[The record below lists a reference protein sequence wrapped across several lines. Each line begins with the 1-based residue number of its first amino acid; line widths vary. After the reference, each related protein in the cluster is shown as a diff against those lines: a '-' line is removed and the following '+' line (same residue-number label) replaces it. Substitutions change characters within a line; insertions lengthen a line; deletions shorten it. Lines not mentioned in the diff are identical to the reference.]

1 MYRNWKP
8 LLPADAPRLPTAA
21 PSPGGRGLVSFGE
34 RNDTICTRAKGADLN
49 YPADR
54 LVKHGLHERLK
65 ALRARR
71 YDTEKLTPEQ
81 CAQLPSLRRHEHRH
95 VMLENIFA
103 EHRRIGVGSC
113 EATSP
118 PRGGGGLAASPS
130 THEREQ
136 LQVSLATPS
145 TCNATTG
152 ATPPTPNTTRDAAAT
167 PRTVAAAPSAT
178 AVVAAKAHQ
187 KRPPLASS
195 AAPAPVAANVTP
207 DAALSAST
215 VTVEV
220 VISQADSLQLQ
231 FPPCP
236 DSLPMI
242 EVGTLV
248 IGAPRVPGT
257 TVPFPLDLALGV
269 VVDVEGRL
277 DAARRGRSV
286 SIAWAHVD
294 EAQFVLP
301 KVLLSSI
308 DNGRFKPSVGQ
319 IGTYHSDTQLRTITV
334 WPAALDRWMA
344 TLGEKIRRN
353 FGESRLAELH
363 GVLHPGVP
371 LSTATLSVLLRRLD
385 DRIRHMVQPQCS
397 QSRRKPSLTH
407 ASSSKSVGEVEK
419 RSQEG
424 EPGLRPDEDLE
435 ANEEIMKS
443 AKELLHRK
451 IKVHWQE
458 PGMESEWRI
467 GEVVGFKVVKLP
479 KGGRSALAHEIKFD
493 RVDKCVL
500 LDLLGCP
507 QYEQHGEHGL
517 HSRELL
523 NPVELRRPWALL
535 EDGTSAAEEN
545 GMEST
550 CDSEPR
556 TPLDNE
562 ADGMEL
568 TFDGASTSK
577 EENSGY
583 SQENGVNS
591 QGMLHP
597 LCARGYKHKD
607 KGGVC
612 SFSKAKSTS
621 QAEEGGAGFTV
632 SPEETAKAEA
642 LVHRRALQYWRIK
655 VRWGHNK
662 IKWVEAMVVGFESW
676 KHRVDSRTLLNP
688 DELRWPWVLLEERA
702 TTEQTDSMALAC
714 DDCAEEPRA
723 RLFEGGSADQADGMS
738 LACDEVS
745 TSKEEKSVNSQ
756 CKLNPLCVRGYKHKG
771 KGGVCSFSKPKVPLR
786 TEEAGAGFTVSAKQ
800 TAKAEALVHRRA
812 LQRIRVHWFEPEGNV
827 PVQWYTG
834 EVVSFEPR
842 GKHTLNSRTLL
853 NPDELRRP
861 WALLEEGATAQQ
873 TDSMALACDDC
884 AEEPR
889 ARLDV
894 GGSAEQADGVSLACD
909 EKSSLVHDLFKPA
922 ELWRPWALLHEGES
936 AEEARDGSAAET
948 RVESDEEAHGASD
961 EETHGD
967 GDEEAREESD
977 EEAVNIADSFTDE
990 STGFKKV
997 AVGQCERNPLCTRG
1011 AKHMGQG
1018 GHCQLP
1024 KGRFRPER
1032 VIGQCERNPFC
1043 PLGNHELHSPVILN
1057 PEELRRPWALLEK
1070 GENSDC
1076 DSKEGFGT
1084 SDRKM
1089 RGKSETRM
1097 YFSIRDDETPASI
1110 AQLHGV
1116 DVRSLIDLNKQRFPD
1131 LRPRSKLPKGSSLK
1145 LPCDSNDWTLAH
1157 HWVGAG
1163 VRDQSN
1169 GIGEIFQA
1177 CAIKHDGETTE
1188 DVRFRARYDT
1198 LEIEL
1203 SWMEARTQ
1211 ILEWLRTD
1219 KPEETLLQVLFECF
1233 EFWKFREH
1241 QEEELIKTVLNGGD
1255 LLCVASTGFGKS
1267 LLYQL
1272 PGLFVHLRSNKC
1284 VLVISPLIALMEDQ
1298 VARLNSKSLKRGAS
1312 EVAAFIGSAQT
1323 DPFVEPRAKA
1333 GEFALVYATP
1343 EKLFFPGSTF
1353 LSDIRERLAFV
1364 VIDEAHCISEW
1375 GHDFRPEFS
1384 ELSKLRHHQWLLC
1397 PKVPIIAV
1405 TATAKR
1411 DVRDHIC
1418 DVLNLRSPTIK
1429 VLPIYRHNLR
1439 LHCFD
1444 RIDTSILNE
1453 VYDRLRNFDSAIIYT
1468 SKRKKAEELCQKLK
1482 EEGILA
1488 DFYHAGMS
1496 AAERSAA
1503 QQRFMNNE
1511 TTAICATTAFGM
1523 GIDKSDVRLV
1533 VHWTAPKNFDAYIQE
1548 IGRGGRDGKPAECWM
1563 ITQGSDFTNW
1573 ENDHYRPRYGDSRD
1587 NFMVGVESL
1596 RTYFHSVDKC
1606 RWAQIISYSEGEE
1619 SARSQLPNGCGFCD
1633 NCTARS
1639 GGKTEHRDFAAVAVL
1654 LLWAIDV
1661 CLQKSHARRCRCHNP
1676 SEYGVTKGDDDIP
1689 MPFEDADV
1697 VEDEGGVPISV
1708 PAREICDSETVP
1720 MVVDIDGKK
1729 IIMDIDDAENPTQT
1743 GGAEPTPTPM
1753 AIDDDLN
1760 PTRVG
1765 GSKRRRV
1772 ITDSDDDD
1780 NHSSRF
1786 ARRTWD
1792 SNAEAIVSEHWE
1804 HVRRSADAEIVAI
1817 DEKWARVP
1825 FVLRFALLV
1834 VGVEERHVSVDL
1846 LNDLL
1851 ELSSVTPPNFREC
1864 ERRMQQLHQ
1873 EIRVLRPPQGK
1884 TIMYEAEL
1892 SSIGTWQYAMYIHG
1906 DTIAH
1911 SELGAE
1917 NILKVVVPDL
1927 PYNDV
1932 EKHQTLLAQ
1941 KSNLSTHKLFGRN
1954 FVFFGIKSDHSMVNS
1969 RAFLIAEQS
1978 RGPGLVWNSA
1988 DEARQLLADFRQV
2001 QANPAKMSKR
2011 MEHAFSKTF
2020 RALADFNLI
2029 EVDEPNGVSILNAV
2043 EYLRRQP
2050 PVPDNEVHVIVM
2062 DDTYGSGLDAK
2073 GNTAIMTDGNG
2084 LISSNLSSTFPQV
2097 SSGQCIGD
2105 PDEAVLVTQYRQW
2118 LGGSLDKGTLTT
2130 DARLPPG
2137 WIVIP
2142 KSSRKISGSK
2152 DCSARER
2159 GISRFEIN
2167 NTFDFSTRARL
2178 NVNLIQLL
2186 EHLARRPEEMRAYLL
2201 RLQQKEVE
2209 RVRTVADHRAS
2220 RAERIRT
2227 IRNLQGNAFRRGVTD
2242 HASPATL
2249 LLAGFEPSKEPFLQ
2263 KSLAKYEIDEL
2274 KSIREGKINL
2284 PYSYNLVGVCD
2295 PSGSLPAGTVCVVV
2309 EGVAIGQSMV
2319 GSTTDV
2325 PKVVIYRAPGCTEGD
2340 LREVEHR
2347 KTPELMQVLEGL
2359 PAPRCN
2365 AIFFSSH
2372 GNRSL
2377 ADEMAGGDLDGDIFV
2392 VIADPNIVGNVHTKD
2407 AWRADRVAMDRNVQ
2421 RAAKKT
2427 SASTGSELVDHFL
2440 KIRHS
2445 TCSTVGSCANQLLA
2459 VADLHGLSHP
2469 DAATLGTVYYH
2480 ALDGEITE
2488 APKLSLSLKQWPCWM
2503 ESRTNRT
2510 GITFVRTNSILSDMW
2525 CTNLGCDSE
2534 RDGESMPRDDE
2545 RTTFHVDRDL
2555 DLSRDVHTGDKRS
2568 IHDFERLVKKWK
2580 KLRKDYGHR
2589 MQRLLSAHGVTDSD
2603 SVSAA
2608 ALDAVF
2614 DDEAKAK
2621 ISELYQFYR
2630 QILFD
2635 AHTSADEE
2643 DFFPVIVANKQSLL
2657 FEASAL
2663 FVASYAISS
2672 STVGAKQSGGLQ
2684 FPWRVAGDLLCEL
2697 KCIRMAQ
2704 RQGSSSSY
2712 HFNPQSLQA
2721 LLGGRS

>member
-1 MYRNWKP
+1 
-8 LLPADAPRLPTAA
+8 
-21 PSPGGRGLVSFGE
+21 
-34 RNDTICTRAKGADLN
+34 
-49 YPADR
+49 
-54 LVKHGLHERLK
+54 
-65 ALRARR
+65 
-71 YDTEKLTPEQ
+71 
-81 CAQLPSLRRHEHRH
+81 
-95 VMLENIFA
+95 
-103 EHRRIGVGSC
+103 
-113 EATSP
+113 
-118 PRGGGGLAASPS
+118 
-130 THEREQ
+130 
-136 LQVSLATPS
+136 
-145 TCNATTG
+145 
-152 ATPPTPNTTRDAAAT
+152 
-167 PRTVAAAPSAT
+167 
-178 AVVAAKAHQ
+178 
-187 KRPPLASS
+187 
-195 AAPAPVAANVTP
+195 
-207 DAALSAST
+207 
-215 VTVEV
+215 
-220 VISQADSLQLQ
+220 
-231 FPPCP
+231 
-236 DSLPMI
+236 
-242 EVGTLV
+242 
-248 IGAPRVPGT
+248 
-257 TVPFPLDLALGV
+257 
-269 VVDVEGRL
+269 
-277 DAARRGRSV
+277 
-286 SIAWAHVD
+286 
-294 EAQFVLP
+294 
-301 KVLLSSI
+301 
-308 DNGRFKPSVGQ
+308 
-319 IGTYHSDTQLRTITV
+319 
-334 WPAALDRWMA
+334 
-344 TLGEKIRRN
+344 
-353 FGESRLAELH
+353 
-363 GVLHPGVP
+363 
-371 LSTATLSVLLRRLD
+371 
-385 DRIRHMVQPQCS
+385 
-397 QSRRKPSLTH
+397 
-407 ASSSKSVGEVEK
+407 
-419 RSQEG
+419 
-424 EPGLRPDEDLE
+424 
-435 ANEEIMKS
+435 
-443 AKELLHRK
+443 
-451 IKVHWQE
+451 
-458 PGMESEWRI
+458 
-467 GEVVGFKVVKLP
+467 
-479 KGGRSALAHEIKFD
+479 
-493 RVDKCVL
+493 
-500 LDLLGCP
+500 
-507 QYEQHGEHGL
+507 
-517 HSRELL
+517 
-523 NPVELRRPWALL
+523 
-535 EDGTSAAEEN
+535 
-545 GMEST
+545 
-550 CDSEPR
+550 
-556 TPLDNE
+556 
-562 ADGMEL
+562 
-568 TFDGASTSK
+568 
-577 EENSGY
+577 
-583 SQENGVNS
+583 
-591 QGMLHP
+591 
-597 LCARGYKHKD
+597 
-607 KGGVC
+607 
-612 SFSKAKSTS
+612 
-621 QAEEGGAGFTV
+621 
-632 SPEETAKAEA
+632 
-642 LVHRRALQYWRIK
+642 
-655 VRWGHNK
+655 
-662 IKWVEAMVVGFESW
+662 
-676 KHRVDSRTLLNP
+676 
-688 DELRWPWVLLEERA
+688 
-702 TTEQTDSMALAC
+702 
-714 DDCAEEPRA
+714 
-723 RLFEGGSADQADGMS
+723 
-738 LACDEVS
+738 
-745 TSKEEKSVNSQ
+745 
-756 CKLNPLCVRGYKHKG
+756 
-771 KGGVCSFSKPKVPLR
+771 
-786 TEEAGAGFTVSAKQ
+786 
-800 TAKAEALVHRRA
+800 
-812 LQRIRVHWFEPEGNV
+812 
-827 PVQWYTG
+827 
-834 EVVSFEPR
+834 
-842 GKHTLNSRTLL
+842 
-853 NPDELRRP
+853 
-861 WALLEEGATAQQ
+861 
-873 TDSMALACDDC
+873 
-884 AEEPR
+884 
-889 ARLDV
+889 
-894 GGSAEQADGVSLACD
+894 
-909 EKSSLVHDLFKPA
+909 
-922 ELWRPWALLHEGES
+922 
-936 AEEARDGSAAET
+936 
-948 RVESDEEAHGASD
+948 
-961 EETHGD
+961 
-967 GDEEAREESD
+967 
-977 EEAVNIADSFTDE
+977 
-990 STGFKKV
+990 
-997 AVGQCERNPLCTRG
+997 
-1011 AKHMGQG
+1011 
-1018 GHCQLP
+1018 
-1024 KGRFRPER
+1024 
-1032 VIGQCERNPFC
+1032 
-1043 PLGNHELHSPVILN
+1043 
-1057 PEELRRPWALLEK
+1057 
-1070 GENSDC
+1070 
-1076 DSKEGFGT
+1076 
-1084 SDRKM
+1084 
-1089 RGKSETRM
+1089 M

-1241 QEEELIKTVLNGGD
+1241 QEELIKTVLNGGD

-1563 ITQGSDFTNW
+1563 IAQGSDFTNW

-1676 SEYGVTKGDDDIP
+1676 SEYGVTKGLLETALGNPYSKTTSSNLELAMHELCRIRYDSSSKIRWSRDRTLLLLPQIAAAGLIVRHSYEYRPGFKEGWDVSDMWNLTPKGRHWLESSGVKQRTSSWVRGLSPLMLPVPQSLRDTCLCLPAGCITEDWQCEICGNKESTDSNPILLCDATGCNRGFHVRCLRLDGVPEGEWFCLTCEAAYLRKESRVPPLEHESQITGDKCSCCQEPCDNPIGMCSACIDALPMPFEGDDDIP

-1729 IIMDIDDAENPTQT
+1729 IIMDIDDAENPTQP